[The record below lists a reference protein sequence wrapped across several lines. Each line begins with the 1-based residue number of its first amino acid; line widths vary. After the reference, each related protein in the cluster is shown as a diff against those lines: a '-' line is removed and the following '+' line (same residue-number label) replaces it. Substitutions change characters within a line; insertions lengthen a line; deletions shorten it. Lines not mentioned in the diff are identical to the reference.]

1 MAESNVQ
8 FRQGELHGK
17 HDQCGEL
24 CVRCVI
30 AGELPGRDT
39 GDQAACGAAGWEQQR
54 LQLRLQRQHDRAH
67 GGRRDLHPGLR
78 CGEPRE
84 AGKHGASG
92 YTYDA
97 DDNRVKAVIGSSTT
111 GGLLPRMARIAT
123 KAEARFVQ
131 ISEIRGR
138 ESGAVFCHELHEL
151 TRKDPEIRSN

>member
-39 GDQAACGAAGWEQQR
+39 GDQAACGAAGGQQQR

-67 GGRRDLHPGLR
+67 GGRRGVHPGL
-78 CGEPRE
+78 
-84 AGKHGASG
+84 
-92 YTYDA
+92 
-97 DDNRVKAVIGSSTT
+97 
-111 GGLLPRMARIAT
+111 
-123 KAEARFVQ
+123 
-131 ISEIRGR
+131 
-138 ESGAVFCHELHEL
+138 
-151 TRKDPEIRSN
+151 